1 MENETRSFSSTNYGD
16 DKLDKSRELN
26 QSMSIRNSEP
36 DEYDKKIHNIGGGEK
51 INGWYFFN
59 YFKCPKVL

>member
-26 QSMSIRNSEP
+26 QTMSIRNSEP
-36 DEYDKKIHNIGGGEK
+36 DEYEKKIHNIGGGEQV
-51 INGWYFFN
+51 NG
-59 YFKCPKVL
+59 